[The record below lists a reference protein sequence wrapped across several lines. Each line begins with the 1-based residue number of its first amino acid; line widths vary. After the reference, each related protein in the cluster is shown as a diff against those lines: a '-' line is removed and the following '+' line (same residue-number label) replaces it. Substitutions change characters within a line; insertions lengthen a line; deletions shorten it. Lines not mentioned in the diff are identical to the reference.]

1 MAVKRAEFFHPDS
14 PLPFILYFLAYL
26 SVLVRVLLRS
36 PEEGPVHE
44 IVYGLLAAFLALSV
58 LQPALSQR
66 WPWWIHIHL
75 VLLSAITCALL
86 LTTPRIDY
94 YALLFIGLSVVA
106 AQTLPL
112 GTDVKWLAGICVI
125 LTAALIAAYSPRMA
139 ASFAPIYVVGSLL
152 VGLYGRASR
161 TSEAARK
168 RSEELLESL
177 EEANRRLRAYAEQA
191 EETAGAQERA
201 RLARDLHDAATQ
213 TVFSI
218 NLTARAAK
226 IAVSQDPTRVPGM
239 LDRLQELAGDAL
251 SEMRLLIEELR
262 PRSVAEAGL
271 VRALERHA
279 ALRERRD
286 GMQIRLTVQ
295 GDERGETPV
304 KDALFRCA
312 REALSNV
319 LKHAGVGEAEVTLA
333 FSPREARLCVR
344 DAGRG
349 FDPDADRRPE
359 CFGLQSLRERVEALG
374 GTVCIHSA
382 PAEGTEIEAR
392 LPLDPGGE
400 Q

>member
-1 MAVKRAEFFHPDS
+1 
-14 PLPFILYFLAYL
+14 
-26 SVLVRVLLRS
+26 
-36 PEEGPVHE
+36 
-44 IVYGLLAAFLALSV
+44 
-58 LQPALSQR
+58 
-66 WPWWIHIHL
+66 
-75 VLLSAITCALL
+75 
-86 LTTPRIDY
+86 
-94 YALLFIGLSVVA
+94 
-106 AQTLPL
+106 
-112 GTDVKWLAGICVI
+112 VKWLAGICVM
-125 LTAALIAAYSPRMA
+125 LTVGLIAAFGLRA
-139 ASFAPIYVVGSLL
+139 AAPFATIYIAGSLII
-152 VGLYGRASR
+152 GLYGRASR

-168 RSEELLESL
+168 RSDELLRSL

-201 RLARDLHDAATQ
+201 RLARELPDAATQ
-213 TVFSI
+213 TVFSM
-218 NLTARAAK
+218 NLTAQAAK
-226 IAVSQDPTRVPGM
+226 IAVSQDPARLPGM
-239 LDRLQELAGDAL
+239 LDRLQELARDAL
-251 SEMRLLIEELR
+251 SEMRQLIDELR
-262 PRSVAEAGL
+262 PQSVAESGL

-286 GMQIRLTVQ
+286 GMRVRLTVE
-295 GDERGETPV
+295 GDEQGEAAV

-333 FSPREARLCVR
+333 FSSREARLRVR

-359 CFGLQSLRERVEALG
+359 SFGLQSLRERVEALG

>member
-1 MAVKRAEFFHPDS
+1 MPAKRAAFFHPDS

-36 PEEGPVHE
+36 PEEGAVHK

-58 LQPALSQR
+58 LQPAISQR
-66 WPWWIHIHL
+66 WPGWIHVHL

-94 YALLFIGLSVVA
+94 YALLFVGLSIVA
-106 AQTLPL
+106 AQNLPF
-112 GTDVKWLAGICVI
+112 GTDVRWLAAICVI
-125 LTAALIAAYSPRMA
+125 VTAALIAAYSPRMA
-139 ASFAPIYVVGSLL
+139 ASFAPVYIVGVLL
-152 VGLYGRASR
+152 IGLYGRASR
-161 TSEAARK
+161 MSEAARR
-168 RSEELLESL
+168 RSEQLLESL

-201 RLARDLHDAATQ
+201 RLARELHDAATQ
-213 TVFSI
+213 TVFSM
-218 NLTARAAK
+218 NLTAQAAK
-226 IAVSQDPTRVPGM
+226 VAIHQDPARVPGM
-239 LDRLQELAGDAL
+239 LDRLQELARDAL
-251 SEMRLLIEELR
+251 AEMRLLIEELR
-262 PRSVAEAGL
+262 PQSVAEAGL
-271 VRALERHA
+271 VRSLERHA

-286 GMQIRLTVQ
+286 GMRVTLTVE
-295 GDERGETPV
+295 GDEQGEAAV

-319 LKHAGVGEAEVTLA
+319 LKHAGIGEAEVALT
-333 FSPREARLCVR
+333 FSAREARLRVR

-349 FDPDADRRPE
+349 FDPDAERRPE
-359 CFGLQSLRERVEALG
+359 SFGLQSLRERVEALG
-374 GTVCIHSA
+374 GTLCIHSA

-392 LPLDPGGE
+392 FPLDPGGK

>member
-1 MAVKRAEFFHPDS
+1 MAAKRAAFFHPDS
-14 PLPFILYFLAYL
+14 PLAFILYFLSYL

-36 PEEGPVHE
+36 PEEGAVHE
-44 IVYGLLAAFLALSV
+44 SVYGLLAVFLALSV
-58 LQPALSQR
+58 LQPALSRR
-66 WPWWIHIHL
+66 WPWWTHVHL
-75 VLLSAITCALL
+75 VLLCMVTCTLL

-94 YALLFIGLSVVA
+94 YALLFIGLSIVA
-106 AQTLPL
+106 AQGLPL
-112 GTDVKWLAGICVI
+112 GTDVKWLAAICVVS
-125 LTAALIAAYSPRMA
+125 TAALIAAFGPRMA
-139 ASFAPIYVVGSLL
+139 ASFAPSYIAGSLL

-161 TSEAARK
+161 MSDAARK

-201 RLARDLHDAATQ
+201 RLARELHDAATQ
-213 TVFSI
+213 TVFSM
-218 NLTARAAK
+218 NLTAQAAK
-226 IAVSQDPTRVPGM
+226 VAIGKDPARVPGM
-239 LDRLQELAGDAL
+239 LDRLQELAQDAL

-262 PRSVAEAGL
+262 PQSVAEAGL
-271 VRALERHA
+271 VRTLERHA

-286 GMQIRLTVQ
+286 GMRVRLTVE
-295 GDERGETPV
+295 GDEQGEPAV

-333 FSPREARLCVR
+333 FGPREARLRVR

-359 CFGLQSLRERVEALG
+359 SFGLQSLRERVEALG

-400 Q
+400 P